1 MVPPQTI
8 LFQLVN
14 FPDTDHENNNL
25 ESMRA
30 LGVLH
35 FDFATAFITV
45 PHGTLSEESKK
56 L

>member
-1 MVPPQTI
+1 MFPPQTI

-14 FPDTDHENNNL
+14 FLDKYYEYNNL

-30 LGVLH
+30 LSVLH

-45 PHGTLSEESKK
+45 PHGTLSGKSKK